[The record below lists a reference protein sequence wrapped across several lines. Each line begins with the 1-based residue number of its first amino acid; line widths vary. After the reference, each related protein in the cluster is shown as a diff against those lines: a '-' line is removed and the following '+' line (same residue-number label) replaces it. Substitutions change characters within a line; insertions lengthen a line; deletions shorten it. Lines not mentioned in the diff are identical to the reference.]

1 MAERVP
7 HGLLVYFASTTA
19 LTTALDYWGAHGL
32 LPALEAAKQVCRSP
46 KLHYICI
53 LSLENF

>member
-46 KLHYICI
+46 KPH
-53 LSLENF
+53 